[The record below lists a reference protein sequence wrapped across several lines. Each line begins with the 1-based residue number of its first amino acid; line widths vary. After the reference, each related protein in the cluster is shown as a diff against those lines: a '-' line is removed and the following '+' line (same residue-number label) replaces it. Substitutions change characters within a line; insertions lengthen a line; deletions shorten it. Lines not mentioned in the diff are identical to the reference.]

1 MSKSWT
7 ISDEFWETIKDLIQ
21 KPKRDENK
29 KYKRKA
35 GGGRKSLDPRKV
47 LGGIFYILRTGAQ
60 WNSVPREYGNSSSI
74 YRYFQK

>member
-7 ISDEFWETIKDLIQ
+7 ISDEFWEAIKDLIP

-35 GGGRKSLDPRKV
+35 GGG
-47 LGGIFYILRTGAQ
+47 
-60 WNSVPREYGNSSSI
+60 
-74 YRYFQK
+74 